1 MRRRPHPLLRAL
13 TVGVLALVA
22 LVEVF
27 PYLWMVS
34 TSLKDLAEVTRF
46 PPTFWPSPA
55 RWDNY
60 AKAWASG
67 PFLRYALNN
76 AVQTVAIL
84 VLQLFFACPR
94 KSLIACGLLVL
105 QLFFACLAGFA
116 FSKLRF
122 PGRDACFLVVIACL
136 IVPPQV
142 RFVPLYMLFSKVGL
156 LNTYASLVLPYAVS
170 ALGTFL
176 IREAFMQISDDIV
189 DAARVDGA
197 GTFTLI
203 FRILAPIARPTLV
216 AFSLFSV
223 VYHWNDFFWPLVMTT
238 TDAVRTLPIGVA
250 MLREEGTGAR
260 WHIIMAGS
268 MFVVAPVLA
277 VFMAAQRHI
286 IRAFT
291 FTTLK

>member
-1 MRRRPHPLLRAL
+1 MSARGPALRSLILAAL
-13 TVGVLALVA
+13 GLVA
-22 LVEVF
+22 IAEVF

-34 TSLKDLAEVTRF
+34 TSLQDMAAVTRV
-46 PPTFWPSPA
+46 PPTLWPETLH
-55 RWDNY
+55 WENY
-60 AKAWASG
+60 AKAWTSG
-67 PFLRYALNN
+67 PFLRYAVNN
-76 AVQTVAIL
+76 AVQTVGI
-84 VLQLFFACPR
+84 VVCQLFF
-94 KSLIACGLLVL
+94 G
-105 QLFFACLAGFA
+105 CLAGFA

-156 LNTYASLVLPYAVS
+156 LNTYASLIVPYAVS

-176 IREAFMQISDDIV
+176 IREAFLQVSDDIV

-197 GTFTLI
+197 GTFTII
-203 FRILAPIARPTLV
+203 FRVLAPIARPTLV

-238 TDAVRTLPIGVA
+238 NEAVRTLPIGVA
-250 MLREEGTGAR
+250 MLREEGTGDK
-260 WHIIMAGS
+260 WHVIMAGS
-268 MFVVAPVLA
+268 MFVVAPVLL
-277 VFMAAQRHI
+277 VFVIAQRHI

-291 FTTLK
+291 FTSLK

>member
-1 MRRRPHPLLRAL
+1 MTSSSPLIRAL
-13 TVGVLALVA
+13 TIAGLAAVA

-27 PYLWMVS
+27 PYLWMLS
-34 TSLKDLAEVTRF
+34 TSLKDLPSVTQF
-46 PPTFWPSPA
+46 PPTLLPHPP

-60 AKAWASG
+60 AKAWNSG
-67 PFLRYALNN
+67 PFLHYAMNN
-76 AVQTVAIL
+76 AIQTLGIL
-84 VLQLFFACPR
+84 VLQLFF
-94 KSLIACGLLVL
+94 G
-105 QLFFACLAGFA
+105 CLAGYG
-116 FSKLRF
+116 FSKVRF
-122 PGRDACFLVVIACL
+122 RGRDACFLIVIACL
-136 IVPPQV
+136 VVPPQV

-156 LNTYASLVLPYAVS
+156 LNTYASLILPYAVS

-197 GTFTLI
+197 GVLTII
-203 FRILAPIARPTLV
+203 FRIMAPIARPTLV

-238 TDAVRTLPIGVA
+238 NEAVRTLPIGVA

-268 MFVVAPVLA
+268 MFVVAPVLLVFA
-277 VFMAAQRHI
+277 VAQRHI

-291 FTTLK
+291 FTSLK

>member
-1 MRRRPHPLLRAL
+1 MTSSSPLIRGL
-13 TVGVLALVA
+13 TITVLAAVS

-27 PYLWMVS
+27 PYLWMLT
-34 TSLKDLAEVTRF
+34 TSLKDLPSVTQF
-46 PPTFWPSPA
+46 PPTLLPHPP

-60 AKAWASG
+60 AKAWNSG
-67 PFLRYALNN
+67 PFLHYAMNN
-76 AVQTVAIL
+76 VVQTLGIL
-84 VLQLFFACPR
+84 VLQLFF
-94 KSLIACGLLVL
+94 G
-105 QLFFACLAGFA
+105 CLAGYG
-116 FSKLRF
+116 FSKVRF
-122 PGRDACFLVVIACL
+122 RGRDACFLIVIACL
-136 IVPPQV
+136 VVPPQV
-142 RFVPLYMLFSKVGL
+142 RFVPLYMLFSKLGL
-156 LNTYASLVLPYAVS
+156 LNTYASLILPYAVS

-197 GTFTLI
+197 GVLTII
-203 FRILAPIARPTLV
+203 FRIMAPIARPTLV

-238 TDAVRTLPIGVA
+238 NEAVRTLPIGVA

-268 MFVVAPVLA
+268 MFVVAPVLVVFA
-277 VFMAAQRHI
+277 VAQRHI

-291 FTTLK
+291 FTSLK

>member
-1 MRRRPHPLLRAL
+1 VTHANLLVRGLTIAAL
-13 TVGVLALVA
+13 AVVA
-22 LVEVF
+22 AVEVF
-27 PYLWMVS
+27 PYLWMFT
-34 TSLKDLAEVTRF
+34 TSLKDLPAVTQF
-46 PPTFWPSPA
+46 PPSLLPHPP

-60 AKAWASG
+60 AKAWQSG
-67 PFLRYALNN
+67 PFLRYAVNN
-76 AVQTVAIL
+76 VIQTVGIL
-84 VLQLFFACPR
+84 VLQLGF
-94 KSLIACGLLVL
+94 G
-105 QLFFACLAGFA
+105 CLAAYG
-116 FSKLRF
+116 FSKVRF
-122 PGRDACFLVVIACL
+122 PGRDVIFLVVIACL

-156 LNTYASLVLPYAVS
+156 LNTYASLILPYAVS

-176 IREAFMQISDDIV
+176 IREAFMQISDDIL

-197 GTFTLI
+197 GLFTLI
-203 FRILAPIARPTLV
+203 FRIMVPIARPAIV

-223 VYHWNDFFWPLVMTT
+223 VFHWNDFFWPLVMTT
-238 TDAVRTLPIGVA
+238 NDAVRTLPIGVA

-277 VFMAAQRHI
+277 VFAVAQRHI

-291 FTTLK
+291 FTSLK

>member
-1 MRRRPHPLLRAL
+1 VAPVPAAARVHHVTHRNRLVRGLTLAAL
-13 TVGVLALVA
+13 AVVATIEVG
-22 LVEVF
+22 
-27 PYLWMVS
+27 PYIWMLS
-34 TSLKDLAEVTRF
+34 TSLKDLPSVTQF
-46 PPTFWPSPA
+46 PPSLLPRPP

-60 AKAWASG
+60 AKAWQSG
-67 PFLRYALNN
+67 PFLRYAVNN
-76 AVQTVAIL
+76 VIQTVGIL
-84 VLQLFFACPR
+84 VLQLGF
-94 KSLIACGLLVL
+94 G
-105 QLFFACLAGFA
+105 CLAAYG
-116 FSKLRF
+116 FSKVRF
-122 PGRDACFLVVIACL
+122 PGRDVMFLVVIACL

-142 RFVPLYMLFSKVGL
+142 RFVPLYMLFSKLGL
-156 LNTYASLVLPYAVS
+156 LNTYASLILPYAVS

-176 IREAFMQISDDIV
+176 IREAFMQISDDIL

-197 GTFTLI
+197 GLFTLI
-203 FRILAPIARPTLV
+203 FRIMVPIARPAIV

-238 TDAVRTLPIGVA
+238 NDAVRTLPIGVA

-277 VFMAAQRHI
+277 VFALAQRHI

-291 FTTLK
+291 FTSLK

>member
-1 MRRRPHPLLRAL
+1 MTSSSPLIRAL
-13 TVGVLALVA
+13 TIAGLAAVA

-27 PYLWMVS
+27 PYLWMLS
-34 TSLKDLAEVTRF
+34 TSLKDLPSVTQF
-46 PPTFWPSPA
+46 PATLLPHPP

-60 AKAWASG
+60 AKAWSSG
-67 PFLRYALNN
+67 PFLHYAMNN
-76 AVQTVAIL
+76 VIQTLGIL
-84 VLQLFFACPR
+84 VLQLFF
-94 KSLIACGLLVL
+94 G
-105 QLFFACLAGFA
+105 CLAGYG
-116 FSKLRF
+116 FSKTRF
-122 PGRDACFLVVIACL
+122 RGRDACFLIVIACL
-136 IVPPQV
+136 VVPPQV

-156 LNTYASLVLPYAVS
+156 LNTYASLILPYAVS

-197 GTFTLI
+197 GVLTII
-203 FRILAPIARPTLV
+203 FRIMAPIARPTLV

-238 TDAVRTLPIGVA
+238 NEAVRTLPIGVA

-268 MFVVAPVLA
+268 MFVVAPVLLVFA
-277 VFMAAQRHI
+277 VAQRHI

-291 FTTLK
+291 FTSLK

>member
-1 MRRRPHPLLRAL
+1 MTSSSPLIRAL
-13 TVGVLALVA
+13 TIAGLAAVA

-27 PYLWMVS
+27 PYLWMLS
-34 TSLKDLAEVTRF
+34 TSLKDLPSVTQF
-46 PPTFWPSPA
+46 PPTLLPHPP

-60 AKAWASG
+60 AKAWSSG
-67 PFLRYALNN
+67 PFLHYAMNN
-76 AVQTVAIL
+76 VIQTLGIL
-84 VLQLFFACPR
+84 VLQLFF
-94 KSLIACGLLVL
+94 G
-105 QLFFACLAGFA
+105 CLAGYG
-116 FSKLRF
+116 FSKTRF
-122 PGRDACFLVVIACL
+122 RGRDACFLIVIACL
-136 IVPPQV
+136 VVPPQV

-156 LNTYASLVLPYAVS
+156 LNTYASLILPYAVS

-197 GTFTLI
+197 GVLTII
-203 FRILAPIARPTLV
+203 FRIMAPIARPTLV

-238 TDAVRTLPIGVA
+238 NEAVRTLPIGVA

-268 MFVVAPVLA
+268 MFVIAPVLLVFA
-277 VFMAAQRHI
+277 VAQRHI

-291 FTTLK
+291 FTSLK

>member
-1 MRRRPHPLLRAL
+1 MTSSSPVIRGLIIA
-13 TVGVLALVA
+13 VLAGVA

-27 PYLWMVS
+27 PYLWMVT
-34 TSLKDLAEVTRF
+34 TSLKDLPSVTQF
-46 PPTFWPSPA
+46 PPTLLPRPP

-60 AKAWASG
+60 AKAWNSG
-67 PFLRYALNN
+67 PFLRYAMNN
-76 AVQTVAIL
+76 AIQTLGIL
-84 VLQLFFACPR
+84 VLQLFF
-94 KSLIACGLLVL
+94 G
-105 QLFFACLAGFA
+105 CLAGYG
-116 FSKLRF
+116 FSKVRF
-122 PGRDACFLVVIACL
+122 RGRDACFLIVIACL
-136 IVPPQV
+136 VVPPQV

-156 LNTYASLVLPYAVS
+156 LNTYASLILPYAVS

-197 GTFTLI
+197 GVLTII
-203 FRILAPIARPTLV
+203 FRVMAPIARPTLV

-238 TDAVRTLPIGVA
+238 NEAVRTLPIGVA

-268 MFVVAPVLA
+268 MFVVAPVLLVFA
-277 VFMAAQRHI
+277 VAQRHI
-286 IRAFT
+286 IRAFQ
-291 FTTLK
+291 FTSLK

>member
-1 MRRRPHPLLRAL
+1 VTHGNRLVRGLTLAAL
-13 TVGVLALVA
+13 AVVAAIEVG
-22 LVEVF
+22 
-27 PYLWMVS
+27 PYLWMLT
-34 TSLKDLAEVTRF
+34 TSLKDLPGVTQF
-46 PPTFWPSPA
+46 PPSLLPRPP

-60 AKAWASG
+60 AKAWQSG
-67 PFLRYALNN
+67 PFLRYAVNN
-76 AVQTVAIL
+76 VIQTVGIL
-84 VLQLFFACPR
+84 VLQLGF
-94 KSLIACGLLVL
+94 G
-105 QLFFACLAGFA
+105 CLAAYG
-116 FSKLRF
+116 FSKVRF
-122 PGRDACFLVVIACL
+122 PGRDVMFLVVIACL

-142 RFVPLYMLFSKVGL
+142 RFVPLYMLFSKLGL
-156 LNTYASLVLPYAVS
+156 LNTYASLILPYAVS

-197 GTFTLI
+197 GLFTLI
-203 FRILAPIARPTLV
+203 FRIMVPIARPTIV

-238 TDAVRTLPIGVA
+238 NDAVRTLPIGVA

-277 VFMAAQRHI
+277 VFAVAQRHI

-291 FTTLK
+291 FTSLK

>member
-1 MRRRPHPLLRAL
+1 MTSANPIIRWL
-13 TVGVLALVA
+13 TLLALAIVA
-22 LVEVF
+22 VVEVF
-27 PYLWMVS
+27 PYVWMMA
-34 TSLKDLAEVTRF
+34 TSLKDLASVTQF
-46 PPTFWPSPA
+46 PPTLVPLPPH
-55 RWDNY
+55 WDNY
-60 AKAWASG
+60 AKAWNSG
-67 PFLRYALNN
+67 PFLRYFVNN

-84 VLQLFFACPR
+84 AFQ
-94 KSLIACGLLVL
+94 LVL
-105 QLFFACLAGFA
+105 GCLAAFA

-142 RFVPLYMLFSKVGL
+142 RFVPLYLLFSHVGL
-156 LNTYASLVLPYAVS
+156 VNTYTALVLPYAVS

-176 IREAFMQISDDIV
+176 LREAFMQVSDDIV

-197 GTFTLI
+197 GVLTLI
-203 FRILAPIARPTLV
+203 FRIMVPMVKPTII

-238 TDAVRTLPIGVA
+238 DDAVRTLPVGVA

-277 VFMAAQRHI
+277 VFAVAQRHI
-286 IRAFT
+286 IRAFS
-291 FTTLK
+291 FAALK

>member
-1 MRRRPHPLLRAL
+1 MTSANPLIRGL
-13 TVGVLALVA
+13 TIAALALVA
-22 LVEVF
+22 AIEVF
-27 PYLWMVS
+27 PYLWMLT
-34 TSLKDLAEVTRF
+34 TSLKDLPSVTQF
-46 PPTFWPSPA
+46 PPSLLPQPP

-60 AKAWASG
+60 AKAWHSG
-67 PFLRYALNN
+67 PFLRYAVNN
-76 AVQTVAIL
+76 VIQTAGIL
-84 VLQLFFACPR
+84 ALQLVF
-94 KSLIACGLLVL
+94 G
-105 QLFFACLAGFA
+105 CLAAYG
-116 FSKLRF
+116 FSKVRF
-122 PGRDACFLVVIACL
+122 PGRDAMFLVVIACL

-156 LNTYASLVLPYAVS
+156 LNTYASLILPYAVS

-176 IREAFMQISDDIV
+176 IREAFMQISDDIL

-197 GTFTLI
+197 GLFTLI
-203 FRILAPIARPTLV
+203 FRIMAPIARPAIV
-216 AFSLFSV
+216 AFSLFSI

-238 TDAVRTLPIGVA
+238 NDAVRTLPIGVA

-277 VFMAAQRHI
+277 VFAVAQRHI

-291 FTTLK
+291 FTSLK

>member
-1 MRRRPHPLLRAL
+1 VTRGHRLVRGL
-13 TVGVLALVA
+13 TLVA
-22 LVEVF
+22 LAVVAAIEVG
-27 PYLWMVS
+27 PYIWMLS
-34 TSLKDLAEVTRF
+34 TSLKDLPAVTQF
-46 PPTFWPSPA
+46 PPSLLPRPP

-60 AKAWASG
+60 AKAWQSG
-67 PFLRYALNN
+67 PFLRYAVNN
-76 AVQTVAIL
+76 VIQTVGIL
-84 VLQLFFACPR
+84 VLQLGF
-94 KSLIACGLLVL
+94 G
-105 QLFFACLAGFA
+105 CLAAYG
-116 FSKLRF
+116 FSKVRF
-122 PGRDACFLVVIACL
+122 PGRDAMFLVVIACL

-142 RFVPLYMLFSKVGL
+142 RFVPLYMLFSKLGL
-156 LNTYASLVLPYAVS
+156 LNTYASLIVPYAVS

-176 IREAFMQISDDIV
+176 IREAFMQISDDIL

-197 GTFTLI
+197 GLFTLI
-203 FRILAPIARPTLV
+203 FRIMVPIARPAIV

-238 TDAVRTLPIGVA
+238 NDAVRTLPIGVA

-268 MFVVAPVLA
+268 MFVVVPVLA
-277 VFMAAQRHI
+277 VFAVAQRHI

>member
-1 MRRRPHPLLRAL
+1 MTHRNRLVRCLTLAAL
-13 TVGVLALVA
+13 AVVAAIEVG
-22 LVEVF
+22 
-27 PYLWMVS
+27 PYIWMLS
-34 TSLKDLAEVTRF
+34 TSLKDLPAVTQF
-46 PPTFWPSPA
+46 PPSLLPRPP

-60 AKAWASG
+60 AKAWQSG
-67 PFLRYALNN
+67 PFLRYAVNN
-76 AVQTVAIL
+76 VIQTVGIL
-84 VLQLFFACPR
+84 VLQLGF
-94 KSLIACGLLVL
+94 G
-105 QLFFACLAGFA
+105 CLAAYG
-116 FSKLRF
+116 FSKVRF
-122 PGRDACFLVVIACL
+122 RGRDVMFLVVIACL

-142 RFVPLYMLFSKVGL
+142 RFVPLYMLFSKLGL
-156 LNTYASLVLPYAVS
+156 LNTYASLILPYAVS

-176 IREAFMQISDDIV
+176 IREAFMQISDDIL

-197 GTFTLI
+197 GLFTLI
-203 FRILAPIARPTLV
+203 FRIMVPIARPAIV

-238 TDAVRTLPIGVA
+238 NDAVRTLPIGVA

-277 VFMAAQRHI
+277 VFAVAQRHI

-291 FTTLK
+291 FTSLK

>member
-1 MRRRPHPLLRAL
+1 VKARGGVRGITLAAL
-13 TVGVLALVA
+13 AVVA
-22 LVEVF
+22 AVEVL
-27 PYLWMVS
+27 PYLWMVA
-34 TSLKDLAEVTRF
+34 TSLKDLASVTQF
-46 PPTFWPSPA
+46 PPTLIPDPP

-60 AKAWASG
+60 AKAWQSG
-67 PFLRYALNN
+67 PFLRYFINN
-76 AVQTVAIL
+76 VVQTVGIL
-84 VLQLFFACPR
+84 VCQLFF
-94 KSLIACGLLVL
+94 G
-105 QLFFACLAGFA
+105 CLAGYA

-142 RFVPLYMLFSKVGL
+142 RFIPLYLLLSHVGL
-156 LNTYASLVLPYAVS
+156 INTYAALILPYAVS

-176 IREAFMQISDDIV
+176 IREAFMQISDDVV

-197 GTFTLI
+197 GIFTLI
-203 FRILAPIARPTLV
+203 FRIMAPIARPAIV

-238 TDAVRTLPIGVA
+238 TEHVRTLPVGVA

-268 MFVVAPVLA
+268 MFVIAPVLLVFA
-277 VFMAAQRHI
+277 VAQRQI

-291 FTTLK
+291 FASLK

>member
-1 MRRRPHPLLRAL
+1 MTSSSPLIRAL
-13 TVGVLALVA
+13 TIAGLAAVA

-27 PYLWMVS
+27 PYLWMLT
-34 TSLKDLAEVTRF
+34 TSLKDLPSVTQF
-46 PPTFWPSPA
+46 PPTLLPHPP

-60 AKAWASG
+60 AKAWNSG
-67 PFLRYALNN
+67 PFLHYAMNN
-76 AVQTVAIL
+76 VVQTLGIL
-84 VLQLFFACPR
+84 VLQLFF
-94 KSLIACGLLVL
+94 G
-105 QLFFACLAGFA
+105 CLAGYG
-116 FSKLRF
+116 FSKVRF
-122 PGRDACFLVVIACL
+122 RGRDACFLIVIACL
-136 IVPPQV
+136 VVPPQV
-142 RFVPLYMLFSKVGL
+142 RFVPLYMLFSKLGL
-156 LNTYASLVLPYAVS
+156 LNTYASLILPYAVS

-197 GTFTLI
+197 GVLTII
-203 FRILAPIARPTLV
+203 FRIMAPIARPTLV

-238 TDAVRTLPIGVA
+238 NEAVRTLPIGVA

-268 MFVVAPVLA
+268 MFVVAPVLLVFA
-277 VFMAAQRHI
+277 VAQRHI

-291 FTTLK
+291 FTSLK